1 VYPLRRLQIIG
12 HKNAIKHKNRGPPIS
27 WFHEKF
33 LLKIYLIDKKSKWCA
48 SKFSKLIKIN
58 FRQLS

>member
-1 VYPLRRLQIIG
+1 MHTRRGRGRGGHLVYPLRRLQIIG

-33 LLKIYLIDKKSKWCA
+33 ILKIY
-48 SKFSKLIKIN
+48 
-58 FRQLS
+58 